1 MSLGIV
7 LATADFVAY
16 EDGHD
21 ASDGDGSVSME
32 DSLNECSS
40 DAPPI
45 GDQGQENVKQS
56 NTLTSNLENPVR
68 LKVFDSVPKK
78 WAKIY
83 LPKRQQAALK

>member
-1 MSLGIV
+1 MLLGIV
-7 LATADFVAY
+7 LATADFD

-21 ASDGDGSVSME
+21 VCDGDGSVSME
-32 DSLNECSS
+32 DSVNEYSS

-45 GDQGQENVKQS
+45 ADQGQENVKQS
-56 NTLTSNLENPVR
+56 NTLTSNTENPVR

>member
-21 ASDGDGSVSME
+21 VSDGDGSVSME

-83 LPKRQQAALK
+83 LPKQQQAALK